1 VTRTELRS
9 YFSGKPMGY
18 AVMLGR
24 VSRPQAPI
32 EPTEIVREFRA
43 PQSFRYLTDSEVL
56 LLSRSFR
63 P

>member
-1 VTRTELRS
+1 
-9 YFSGKPMGY
+9 MGY